1 MEFSIDSSISNNLLR
16 FSKPEPEYIT
26 VHLSGIVS
34 ASARVCTYT
43 DETGISNWLNKLASF
58 SKPWKEAIEWQS
70 LENQFSVSATC
81 SSLGEV
87 RLSFQLTDM
96 HGHPEEWQ
104 VTSSIIIDFGQL
116 QVLAKQA
123 EHFFNHA
130 RT

>member
-1 MEFSIDSSISNNLLR
+1 MEFSIDSSISNNSIR
-16 FSKPEPEYIT
+16 FSKLEPEYVT
-26 VHLSGIVS
+26 VSFSGVVS

-58 SKPWKEAIEWQS
+58 SKPWKSAIEWQS
-70 LENQFSVSATC
+70 LESQFSISATC

-87 RLSFQLTDM
+87 RLSIQLSDL
-96 HGHPEEWQ
+96 HGHPEEWKVSSSV
-104 VTSSIIIDFGQL
+104 VTDFGQL
-116 QVLAKQA
+116 PILAKHA